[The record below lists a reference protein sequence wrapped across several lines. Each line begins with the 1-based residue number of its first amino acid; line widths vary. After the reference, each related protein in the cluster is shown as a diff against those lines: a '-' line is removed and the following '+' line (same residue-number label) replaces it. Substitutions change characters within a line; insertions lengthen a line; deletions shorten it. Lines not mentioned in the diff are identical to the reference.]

1 MPNYEVSVVI
11 CHTDILLATLFIL
24 DQARTQLL
32 LHALSLLPILRFR
45 SCRILGGGGGKTGD

>member
-1 MPNYEVSVVI
+1 MPNYEVCVVI
-11 CHTDILLATLFIL
+11 LHTYLLLATLFIL

-45 SCRILGGGGGKTGD
+45 SCRILGGGGKTGD